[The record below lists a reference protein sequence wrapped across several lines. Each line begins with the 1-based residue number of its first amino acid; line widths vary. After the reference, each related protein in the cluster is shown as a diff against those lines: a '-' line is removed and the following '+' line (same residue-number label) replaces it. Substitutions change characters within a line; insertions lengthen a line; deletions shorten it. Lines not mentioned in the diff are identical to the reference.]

1 MTNSSN
7 PFDTPDTSDT
17 SDISAGGLG
26 EGGEAKTL
34 PGTGP
39 SPLSPKLKIA
49 LGAIAL
55 VLLAM
60 LFWPRGRETA
70 APGGFLL
77 DEAGRPA
84 PMGSRLAPV
93 TLVHFWAT
101 WCPPCIQEAPS
112 LERLAADL
120 GGQHDFSLVR
130 IAVADRKEKVD
141 GFLGPTTAAMVLY
154 DPSWDVAHRY
164 GTDQLPETY
173 LVVRGKVVQKFVGAT
188 DWDNP
193 DLRRRLLGYLNGSG
207 ASPGKAPRG

>member
-1 MTNSSN
+1 MNSSM
-7 PFDTPDTSDT
+7 DDR
-17 SDISAGGLG
+17 SDIG
-26 EGGEAKTL
+26 EQDGSTGEARVEEA
-34 PGTGP
+34 PARP
-39 SPLSPKLKIA
+39 RPAPLSWQLKA
-49 LGAIAL
+49 TLGAVALAIL
-55 VLLAM
+55 VLL
-60 LFWPRGRETA
+60 FWPHGKGTS

-77 DEAGRPA
+77 DGDGRPS

-112 LERLAADL
+112 IQRLAADL
-120 GGQHDFSLVR
+120 AGHHDFSMLM
-130 IAVADRKEKVD
+130 IAVQDRKDKV
-141 GFLGPTTAAMVLY
+141 GHFLGPEAAAMVLY

-193 DLRRRLLGYLNGSG
+193 DLRRRLLAYLDAPPN
-207 ASPGKAPRG
+207 AKAAGG